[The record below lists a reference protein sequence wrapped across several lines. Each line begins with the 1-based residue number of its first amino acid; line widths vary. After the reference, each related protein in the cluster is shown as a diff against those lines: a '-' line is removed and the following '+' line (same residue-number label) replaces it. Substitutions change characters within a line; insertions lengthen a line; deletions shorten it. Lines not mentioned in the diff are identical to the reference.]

1 MTDTVN
7 LPQSHS
13 VKSSL
18 PEAANSIDDHL
29 LKSSSK
35 GKTEVK
41 QLALKI
47 KLTTPRNILGWK
59 VQSS

>member
-18 PEAANSIDDHL
+18 PEAVNSIDNHL

-35 GKTEVK
+35 GKAEVK

-59 VQSS
+59 MQSS

>member
-29 LKSSSK
+29 LKSSK
-35 GKTEVK
+35 GKAEVK